1 MVAGLS
7 VHRPGWHAACTSAA
21 QEVLTMDVTTI
32 VNAAAMPPELF
43 GTLFEP
49 VALFGV
55 WSALVVGVL
64 AGLVA
69 VLGMEA
75 RVPAETST
83 RLRILGRCGAGE
95 HRAAA

>member
-32 VNAAAMPPELF
+32 VNAAAIPPELI

-49 VALFGV
+49 AALFGV
-55 WSALVVGVL
+55 WSALVVVVL

-69 VLGMEA
+69 VLGMESPAPA
-75 RVPAETST
+75 RTSS
-83 RLRILGRCGAGE
+83 RLRILARCGADE
-95 HRAAA
+95 QRAAA